1 MLHSDK
7 LYRVSRKEKYPM
19 LVTKVGRRGQITVP
33 KEIQRR
39 LHIQE
44 GDRLAFIQRGQEILL
59 RPLSRTL
66 RDFRGSVPVTG
77 PQNFAAIRR
86 QVLTEHARK
95 VAGDDT

>member
-1 MLHSDK
+1 
-7 LYRVSRKEKYPM
+7 M

-44 GDRLAFIQRGQEILL
+44 GDRLAFIQRGQDILL
-59 RPLSRTL
+59 RPLARTL

-77 PQNFAAIRR
+77 PQDFTAIRR
-86 QVLTEHARK
+86 QVLAKHTRE
-95 VAGDDT
+95 VAGDDA

>member
-1 MLHSDK
+1 
-7 LYRVSRKEKYPM
+7 M

-39 LHIQE
+39 LHIQQ

-66 RDFRGSVPVTG
+66 RDLLGSVPVTG
-77 PQNFAAIRR
+77 PQDFTTIRR
-86 QVLTEHARK
+86 QILAQHARK
-95 VAGDDT
+95 VAGDDAGAAVR

>member
-1 MLHSDK
+1 
-7 LYRVSRKEKYPM
+7 M

-44 GDRLAFIQRGQEILL
+44 GDRLAFIQRGQEVVL

-66 RDFRGSVPVTG
+66 RDLRGSVPAAG
-77 PQNFAAIRR
+77 PQDFAAIRR
-86 QVLTEHARK
+86 QVLEEHARK
-95 VAGDDT
+95 VAGDDA